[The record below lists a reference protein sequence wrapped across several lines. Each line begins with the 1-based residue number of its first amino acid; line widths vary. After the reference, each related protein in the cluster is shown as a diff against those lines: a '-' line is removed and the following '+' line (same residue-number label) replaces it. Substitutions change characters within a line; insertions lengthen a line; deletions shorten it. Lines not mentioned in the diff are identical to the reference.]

1 MKVCEHFCLL
11 QSLDFFLSKFWMLLV
26 ILGESLFMSLKGR
39 ELLHIELRKNTLRV
53 AVQSKQSGRVKAE
66 TA

>member
-1 MKVCEHFCLL
+1 
-11 QSLDFFLSKFWMLLV
+11 
-26 ILGESLFMSLKGR
+26 MSLKER